1 MYTQNRVTQNNPH
14 FNSNIYTHLS
24 AHVQADSH
32 WSLNFN
38 LSVYNVLIFFLCQGQ
53 MLIVTVI

>member
-38 LSVYNVLIFFLCQGQ
+38 LSVYNVLIFFC
-53 MLIVTVI
+53 VRVKC